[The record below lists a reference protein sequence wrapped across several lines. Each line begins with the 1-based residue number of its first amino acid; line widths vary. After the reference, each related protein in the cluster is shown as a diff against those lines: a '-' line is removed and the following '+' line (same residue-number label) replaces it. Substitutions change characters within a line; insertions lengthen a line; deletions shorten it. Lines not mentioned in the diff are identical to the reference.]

1 MTMALRLLLRVVKR
15 RVERGETLER
25 VLGYYPKLTEEE
37 KQEIRAAGSEK

>member
-25 VLGYYPKLTEEE
+25 VLADYPKLTEDE
-37 KQEIRAAGSEK
+37 KQEIRAAIK

>member
-25 VLGYYPKLTEEE
+25 VFADYPKLTEEE
-37 KQEIRAAGSEK
+37 KREIRAAIK